1 MRKIILLTALESTR
15 KILFL
20 NVSEIHVK
28 IVFSFTGNG
37 GRKKKLS
44 DLVDT
49 VFQQNFGFILLQEGT
64 CEKEEKTQLNC

>member
-1 MRKIILLTALESTR
+1 MGE
-15 KILFL
+15 
-20 NVSEIHVK
+20 E
-28 IVFSFTGNG
+28 
-37 GRKKKLS
+37 KKKVQP